1 MIQVDLLRKSFLITN
16 LSNSI
21 SDSFSNA
28 FNVGAISKPIETND
42 SIIILKIND
51 IKKLS
56 TVQKQL
62 SEDEVRNI
70 LYNQK
75 LNLNLKNFI
84 KNLRK
89 SSYIKIA

>member
-1 MIQVDLLRKSFLITN
+1 MAD

-21 SDSFSNA
+21 GDSFGNA

-42 SIIILKIND
+42 SIIILKISD

-56 TVQKQL
+56 AVQKQL
-62 SEDEVRNI
+62 SENEVRNI

-89 SSYIKIA
+89 SSYIKVAQ